1 MLASVVLWRPLCLW
15 WLPRNTQ
22 PKINIEQNFRLGCLF
37 WPYTSIYQHGA
48 RRAPI
53 PAFRFSAHV
62 LVLAGLWFAN
72 LLFRRNPGVEPRR
85 HRPGFYLGS
94 GSPPPGARDHPETI
108 YLHLSRIRPN
118 LWDHM
123 LTVKQAGRERA
134 ACHDSSSRFPQCL
147 FPTLFSGFG
156 SVALT
161 MTVPLPLQEEWRK
174 GMRNNGEAAGSSVV
188 NDNKCLLQLFWD
200 QNWQKSIER
209 ETVRTDSG
217 SSSTGG
223 ARVGN

>member
-1 MLASVVLWRPLCLW
+1 MLAPVLRRPLCLW

-53 PAFRFSAHV
+53 PAIRFSAHV

-94 GSPPPGARDHPETI
+94 GSPLPAQEITPKPFI
-108 YLHLSRIRPN
+108 YTCHGSVQIYGIIC
-118 LWDHM
+118 WQSS
-123 LTVKQAGRERA
+123 KQRERERA
-134 ACHDSSSRFPQCL
+134 QLAMTRRLASLNFSCPLSSL
-147 FPTLFSGFG
+147 DLA
-156 SVALT
+156 ALR
-161 MTVPLPLQEEWRK
+161 WRSLCRCQKREK
-174 GMRNNGEAAGSSVV
+174 GNAE
-188 NDNKCLLQLFWD
+188 
-200 QNWQKSIER
+200 
-209 ETVRTDSG
+209 
-217 SSSTGG
+217 
-223 ARVGN
+223 